1 MFMCVKL
8 HVQVL
13 YEYATSTLRVQ
24 LYEYSTGTLRVLY
37 GYSTGTL
44 RTLRVLCMYS
54 YDWRVRAA
62 QRPNRVGVPACHGI
76 AWPGSS
82 TGAYWARAR
91 TRGSSASVSWRRGR
105 TRGRWALC
113 RESLPIT
120 DQSRVSRQA

>member
-44 RTLRVLCMYS
+44 RVLYVLYGYSACTRMTGVCVRHRGQIVCAYRHAMASLGPVLRLVHIGLGL
-54 YDWRVRAA
+54 VH
-62 QRPNRVGVPACHGI
+62 VGVAH
-76 AWPGSS
+76 
-82 TGAYWARAR
+82 
-91 TRGSSASVSWRRGR
+91 
-105 TRGRWALC
+105 
-113 RESLPIT
+113 
-120 DQSRVSRQA
+120 Q